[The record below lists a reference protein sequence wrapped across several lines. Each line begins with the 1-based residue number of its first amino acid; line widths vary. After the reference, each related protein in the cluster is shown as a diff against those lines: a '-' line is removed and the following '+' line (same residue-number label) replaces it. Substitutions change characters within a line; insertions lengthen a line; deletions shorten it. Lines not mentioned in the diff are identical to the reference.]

1 MSLPKS
7 LAISTCHCMG
17 RPLESKCAERN
28 ACFRSWSCPEG
39 RLGLLAP
46 EFREARPLDS
56 EARFGSGGF
65 PIEMIELYQIP
76 YSPYCI
82 VQRRIL
88 EFSGVPFK
96 VVDVPNG
103 DRSVIWRLTRQR
115 YYQVPVL
122 KDRKSV
128 IFETAEDSQVIAKYL
143 DEKLSLG
150 LFPSEW
156 EGVQTILWRCIESEI
171 EGVGFKLNDVYYQET
186 VPPGDHLRFVR
197 HKERK
202 FGRGCL
208 EHWREA
214 QNELLEELKERLTPF
229 EQMLQDRAFLLDVRP
244 RFVDF
249 DLFGILGN
257 FLYTG
262 HYELPDAHGRL
273 QQWHKRMASIK
284 LPSSARE
291 KLHS

>member
-1 MSLPKS
+1 
-7 LAISTCHCMG
+7 MG
-17 RPLESKCAERN
+17 RYLESNRAERD
-28 ACFRSWSCPEG
+28 ACFCSWSCPEG
-39 RLGLLAP
+39 RRSLLAT
-46 EFREARPLDS
+46 EFRRGRPLGFES
-56 EARFGSGGF
+56 ATGRGGF
-65 PIEMIELYQIP
+65 QTEMIELYQIP

-82 VQRRIL
+82 AQRRIL
-88 EFSGVPFK
+88 EFSGVRFK
-96 VVDVPNG
+96 VINVPNG
-103 DRSVIWRLTRQR
+103 DRALIWRLTRQR

-128 IFETAEDSQVIAKYL
+128 VFETAEDSQVIAKYL
-143 DEKLSLG
+143 DEKLGLG
-150 LFPSEW
+150 LFPRQW
-156 EGVQTILWRCIESEI
+156 EGVQTILWRCIENEI
-171 EGVGFKLNDVYYQET
+171 EGVGFKLNDIYYTET
-186 VPPGDHLRFVR
+186 VPVSDRLRFVR

-214 QNELLEELKERLTPF
+214 KNELLEELQERLVPF
-229 EQMLQDRAFLLDVRP
+229 EQMLQDRAFLLDARP

-262 HYELPDAHGRL
+262 HYKLPDLHSRL
-273 QQWHKRMASIK
+273 KQWYRRMALVK